1 MKSNDILLKELKS
14 YWFDTKYYNEIMAD
28 SEVVVKDIQNLETSL
43 RDKEIKGYDT
53 TITKLKIKNL
63 NEKKVSLESLLKSI
77 KNETKKVE
85 IMIDNIPQPYK
96 NVLFF
101 KYIKNLSFDEI
112 AYKMNYSSKRI
123 YQLHKIGV
131 DLYIENLKTTWLAKI
146 RIS

>member
-53 TITKLKIKNL
+53 SITKLKIKNL

-131 DLYIENLKTTWLAKI
+131 DLYIENLKTT
-146 RIS
+146 

>member
-43 RDKEIKGYDT
+43 HDKEIKGYDT

-131 DLYIENLKTTWLAKI
+131 DLYIENLKTT
-146 RIS
+146 

>member
-131 DLYIENLKTTWLAKI
+131 DLYIENLKTT
-146 RIS
+146 